1 MRQYLILGVGIIAIS
16 SASILIKLC
25 AAPSMVIAMYRL
37 AFASLFFIT
46 TAGVKKNNPL
56 QDFHKKDL
64 GLAFFSALFLCVHFA
79 AWITSL
85 SYTSVA
91 SSVVLVSTSP
101 VFVAIGSIFFLKEKP
116 GKLLIWGIAI
126 TLIGAVILSYRE
138 LGVGK
143 NSLFGNALALAG
155 AIGIAGHYL
164 IGKVLRA
171 RIDTFSYVTVVYSIT
186 ALFLILISGF
196 LRNSFFDYN
205 ANTYLLFFLIAFVPQ
220 VIGHT
225 TLNWALKLFSAAT
238 VAVITL
244 SEPIGASILAF
255 FLLGEKINGM
265 QCLGGLVILT
275 GVAFA
280 LRGEIN
286 HNRSA
291 SGK

>member
-1 MRQYLILGVGIIAIS
+1 MRHYLRLGIGIIAIS
-16 SASILIKLC
+16 SASILIKFC
-25 AAPSMVIAMYRL
+25 DAPSMVIAMYRL
-37 AFASLFFIT
+37 AFASLLFIT
-46 TAGVKKNNPL
+46 TAGVKKTNPL
-56 QDFHKKDL
+56 NKFHKRDL
-64 GLAFFSALFLCVHFA
+64 GLAFFSALFLCGHFA

-85 SYTSVA
+85 DHTSVA

-101 VFVAIGSIFFLKEKP
+101 VFVAIGSIFFLKQKP
-116 GKLLIWGIAI
+116 GKLLIFGITF
-126 TLIGAVILSYRE
+126 TLIGAVILSSKE
-138 LGVGK
+138 FGVGK
-143 NSLFGNALALAG
+143 NSLFGNVLALAG

-171 RIDTFSYVTVVYSIT
+171 RIDTFSYVTIVYSIT
-186 ALFLILISGF
+186 ALFLVFISGF

-225 TLNWALKLFSAAT
+225 TLNWALKLFSATT

-255 FLLGEKINGM
+255 FLLGEKITGL
-265 QCLGGLVILT
+265 QFLGGFIILT

-280 LRGEIN
+280 LRGDK
-286 HNRSA
+286 HNRAISL
-291 SGK
+291 

>member
-1 MRQYLILGVGIIAIS
+1 MRQYIILGVGILAIS

-37 AFASLFFIT
+37 AFASLFFII

-64 GLAFFSALFLCVHFA
+64 RLAFFSALFLCVHFA

-116 GKLLIWGIAI
+116 GKLLIGGIAF

-164 IGKVLRA
+164 IGKVL
-171 RIDTFSYVTVVYSIT
+171 
-186 ALFLILISGF
+186 
-196 LRNSFFDYN
+196 
-205 ANTYLLFFLIAFVPQ
+205 PQ

-255 FLLGEKINGM
+255 FLLGEKITGM
-265 QCLGGLVILT
+265 QSLGGLVILT

-280 LRGEIN
+280 LRGENSVIFQHKGTKN
-286 HNRSA
+286 HEGSLR
-291 SGK
+291 

>member
-1 MRQYLILGVGIIAIS
+1 MRQYLILGVGIIAFS
-16 SASILIKLC
+16 SAAILIKLC
-25 AAPSMVIAMYRL
+25 NAPSLVIAMYRL
-37 AFASLFFIT
+37 AFAALFFIT

-56 QDFHKKDL
+56 RDFKKEDL
-64 GLAFFSALFLCVHFA
+64 GLAFFSALFLCIHFA

-85 SYTSVA
+85 DHTSVA

-101 VFVAIGSIFFLKEKP
+101 VFVALGSIFFLKEKL
-116 GKLLIWGIAI
+116 GRLLVWGIAI
-126 TLIGAVILSYRE
+126 TLIGAMILSSKE

-143 NSLFGNALALAG
+143 SSLLGNALALAG

-196 LRNSFFDYN
+196 LGHSFFDYR
-205 ANTYLLFFLIAFVPQ
+205 TDTFLLFFLIAFVPQ

-255 FLLGEKINGM
+255 FLLGETITAM
-265 QCLGGLVILT
+265 QFLGGFIILT
-275 GVAFA
+275 GVALA
-280 LRGEIN
+280 LRGETLN
-286 HNRSA
+286 S
-291 SGK
+291 

>member
-1 MRQYLILGVGIIAIS
+1 MRHYLILGVGIIAIS
-16 SASILIKLC
+16 SAAVLIKLC
-25 AAPSMVIAMYRL
+25 DAPSMIIAMYRL

-46 TAGVKKNNPL
+46 TAGVKKTNPL
-56 QDFHKKDL
+56 REFHKKDL
-64 GLAFFSALFLCVHFA
+64 GLAFFSALFLCLHFA

-85 SYTSVA
+85 DHTSVA

-101 VFVAIGSIFFLKEKP
+101 VFVAIASIFILKEKP
-116 GKLLIWGIAI
+116 GKLLIAGITF
-126 TLIGAVILSYRE
+126 TLIGAVILSSKE
-138 LGVGK
+138 FGDGK
-143 NSLFGNALALAG
+143 NSLLGNVLALVG

-171 RIDTFSYVTVVYSIT
+171 RIDTFSYVTIVYSIT
-186 ALFLILISGF
+186 ALFLILISRF
-196 LRNSFFDYN
+196 LEHSFFDYG

-225 TLNWALKLFSAAT
+225 TLNWTLKFFSATT

-255 FLLGEKINGM
+255 FLLAEKITGM
-265 QCLGGLVILT
+265 QYLGGFIILT

-280 LRGEIN
+280 LRGE
-286 HNRSA
+286 
-291 SGK
+291 K